1 MVAGEIG
8 LEGDLRPVRGVLSM
22 ALAARSAGSSRLL
35 VPLPNLSEAGVVQ
48 GLEVRGAGTLAQVC
62 AFLQGGPPLPT
73 ALVDLEHLM
82 HQRVSEPVDFA
93 DVRGQ
98 AAAKRAL
105 EVAAAGGHNIL
116 LIGAPGAGKTMLA
129 RRLPTILPGLELD
142 EALETTRIHSV
153 AGMLP
158 ADLVA
163 RRSSSPVGFTAG
175 GGSATANCQ
184 PVRASS
190 PHP

>member
-22 ALAARSAGSSRLL
+22 ALAARSAGSARLL

-73 ALVDLEHLM
+73 RSVDLEQLM
-82 HQRVSEPVDFA
+82 HERAVESVDFA

-129 RRLPTILPGLELD
+129 RRLPPSFPGSSS
-142 EALETTRIHSV
+142 TRPSKPPGST
-153 AGMLP
+153 ASP
-158 ADLVA
+158 ACCRPA
-163 RRSSSPVGFTAG
+163 RRSASPAPFARRTTPSVT
-175 GGSATANCQ
+175 
-184 PVRASS
+184 RA
-190 PHP
+190 